1 MPAVP
6 PGTYYFGMMVD
17 TLDEVLESN
26 ESNNFRV
33 ADNGAIV
40 VGPPQPDLY
49 IAELTSGDTGVAG
62 EAVSVSAT
70 VTNQGSAPTGAFEVG
85 FYFAIDADIDAADIR
100 SPTSCEFAGGLGT
113 GVLDSTTCADFSV
126 DVPASV
132 GGGSYTLYA
141 KIDDLNT
148 VVESNEANNLRS
160 ADSGSLGIEG
170 ACLAHLVRSN
180 ETLSGTHALEATL
193 AATLGSNL
201 IIDGDDVSVHAPV
214 VSILGDTSIS
224 GPFSIGNSPSCP

>member
-1 MPAVP
+1 MC
-6 PGTYYFGMMVD
+6 
-17 TLDEVLESN
+17 
-26 ESNNFRV
+26 R
-33 ADNGAIV
+33 
-40 VGPPQPDLY
+40 
-49 IAELTSGDTGVAG
+49 
-62 EAVSVSAT
+62 
-70 VTNQGSAPTGAFEVG
+70 
-85 FYFAIDADIDAADIR
+85 R
-100 SPTSCEFAGGLGT
+100 R
-113 GVLDSTTCADFSV
+113 
-126 DVPASV
+126 V

-141 KIDDLNT
+141 KIDDFNT